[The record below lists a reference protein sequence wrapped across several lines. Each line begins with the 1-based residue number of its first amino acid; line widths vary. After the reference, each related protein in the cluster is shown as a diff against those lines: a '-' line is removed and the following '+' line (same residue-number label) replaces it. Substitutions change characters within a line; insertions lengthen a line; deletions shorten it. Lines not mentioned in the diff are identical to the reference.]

1 MARYD
6 VAVIGLGR
14 FGSALA
20 LRLVEEGR
28 EVLGVDV
35 DEAAV
40 DALADR
46 IDHLA
51 IAEARDEETL
61 RQLDIRP
68 DTLVVLGMAPVA
80 ASLMTATALNE
91 LGVRE
96 IWAKAGSPRH
106 VEALTRLGVSRIIQP
121 EREAGRLAGERA
133 KEEGA
138 TSFVCVNH
146 YITNPASVERCQGF
160 AEGLGV
166 ELGSSMI
173 DAGQDP
179 AQIQNTVS
187 AYLTAN
193 QDVDAILALGPTSA
207 EPTIRALADQGL
219 SGDDIVFATFDLS
232 AEIAQG
238 IRNDVVDFAID
249 QQPFLQGYLPVVF
262 LTNYARYGVIP
273 SNDVNSGPGFITI
286 DNLDQVEALAGQYR

>member
-121 EREAGRLAGERA
+121 EREAGLAM
-133 KEEGA
+133 
-138 TSFVCVNH
+138 
-146 YITNPASVERCQGF
+146 ASE
-160 AEGLGV
+160 
-166 ELGSSMI
+166 
-173 DAGQDP
+173 
-179 AQIQNTVS
+179 
-187 AYLTAN
+187 
-193 QDVDAILALGPTSA
+193 ILH
-207 EPTIRALADQGL
+207 R
-219 SGDDIVFATFDLS
+219 
-232 AEIAQG
+232 
-238 IRNDVVDFAID
+238 
-249 QQPFLQGYLPVVF
+249 
-262 LTNYARYGVIP
+262 
-273 SNDVNSGPGFITI
+273 
-286 DNLDQVEALAGQYR
+286 

>member
-96 IWAKAGSPRH
+96 IWAKAGSRQH

-121 EREAGRLAGERA
+121 EREAGLAM
-133 KEEGA
+133 
-138 TSFVCVNH
+138 
-146 YITNPASVERCQGF
+146 ASE
-160 AEGLGV
+160 
-166 ELGSSMI
+166 
-173 DAGQDP
+173 
-179 AQIQNTVS
+179 
-187 AYLTAN
+187 
-193 QDVDAILALGPTSA
+193 IL
-207 EPTIRALADQGL
+207 R
-219 SGDDIVFATFDLS
+219 
-232 AEIAQG
+232 
-238 IRNDVVDFAID
+238 R
-249 QQPFLQGYLPVVF
+249 
-262 LTNYARYGVIP
+262 
-273 SNDVNSGPGFITI
+273 
-286 DNLDQVEALAGQYR
+286 

>member
-28 EVLGVDV
+28 RVLGVDV

-40 DALADR
+40 TALADQV
-46 IDHLA
+46 DHLA

-68 DTLVVLGMAPVA
+68 DTLVVLGMTHVA

-96 IWAKAGSPRH
+96 IWAKAGSRQH

-121 EREAGRLAGERA
+121 EREAGLAM
-133 KEEGA
+133 
-138 TSFVCVNH
+138 
-146 YITNPASVERCQGF
+146 ASE
-160 AEGLGV
+160 
-166 ELGSSMI
+166 
-173 DAGQDP
+173 
-179 AQIQNTVS
+179 
-187 AYLTAN
+187 
-193 QDVDAILALGPTSA
+193 IL
-207 EPTIRALADQGL
+207 R
-219 SGDDIVFATFDLS
+219 
-232 AEIAQG
+232 
-238 IRNDVVDFAID
+238 R
-249 QQPFLQGYLPVVF
+249 
-262 LTNYARYGVIP
+262 
-273 SNDVNSGPGFITI
+273 
-286 DNLDQVEALAGQYR
+286 

>member
-96 IWAKAGSPRH
+96 IWAKAGSRQH

-121 EREAGRLAGERA
+121 EREAGLAM
-133 KEEGA
+133 A
-138 TSFVCVNH
+138 T
-146 YITNPASVERCQGF
+146 E
-160 AEGLGV
+160 
-166 ELGSSMI
+166 
-173 DAGQDP
+173 
-179 AQIQNTVS
+179 
-187 AYLTAN
+187 
-193 QDVDAILALGPTSA
+193 IL
-207 EPTIRALADQGL
+207 R
-219 SGDDIVFATFDLS
+219 
-232 AEIAQG
+232 
-238 IRNDVVDFAID
+238 R
-249 QQPFLQGYLPVVF
+249 
-262 LTNYARYGVIP
+262 
-273 SNDVNSGPGFITI
+273 
-286 DNLDQVEALAGQYR
+286 

>member
-51 IAEARDEETL
+51 IAQARDEETL

-68 DTLVVLGMAPVA
+68 DTLVVLGMTPVA

-96 IWAKAGSPRH
+96 IWAKAGSRQH

-121 EREAGRLAGERA
+121 EREAGLAM
-133 KEEGA
+133 
-138 TSFVCVNH
+138 
-146 YITNPASVERCQGF
+146 ASE
-160 AEGLGV
+160 
-166 ELGSSMI
+166 
-173 DAGQDP
+173 
-179 AQIQNTVS
+179 
-187 AYLTAN
+187 
-193 QDVDAILALGPTSA
+193 ILH
-207 EPTIRALADQGL
+207 R
-219 SGDDIVFATFDLS
+219 
-232 AEIAQG
+232 
-238 IRNDVVDFAID
+238 
-249 QQPFLQGYLPVVF
+249 
-262 LTNYARYGVIP
+262 
-273 SNDVNSGPGFITI
+273 
-286 DNLDQVEALAGQYR
+286 